1 MWTIKPRAKT
11 GTNGSTKPEPIK
23 AQAALYRS
31 SEINAVKLIAACN
44 ARKTSK
50 NKPLRLIITF
60 LPIDEERKANIV
72 VFSRIR
78 AVKFEGY

>member
-1 MWTIKPRAKT
+1 MKPSAKT
-11 GTNGSTKPEPIK
+11 GTNGNTKPEPIK
-23 AQAALYRS
+23 AQAWLYRV
-31 SEINAVKLIAACN
+31 SENSAVKLMAACS